1 MNSSVLPSRERLSCI
16 FPTKFSKRRRRRCAT
31 PGFGERYEYSDADII
46 AFCQDLALIS
56 TIVGDVPVVQ
66 LVRDPDDDM
75 IIACA
80 IAAGADYLVTRDK
93 DLLTLKEHEGIAIIT
108 PEAFLMVLRSE

>member
-1 MNSSVLPSRERLSCI
+1 M
-16 FPTKFSKRRRRRCAT
+16 
-31 PGFGERYEYSDADII
+31 
-46 AFCQDLALIS
+46 ALIS

-80 IAAGADYLVTRDK
+80 IAAGADYLVARDN